1 MLVSWRGPACLA
13 GTSPIPPTLSGTRK
27 RALRAAPLS
36 ARGYGGPAP
45 PPPTARPARGRS
57 TPQPPLAPSGPERK
71 LIKVG
76 GRGRSVGSRCALRAC
91 GRRNQRL
98 CGLHCRALSW
108 GRSAPHPPRDT
119 HPRKRL
125 GFRLRAVPRRAPL
138 AHPAACAAAAPVASP
153 RAAAGSLSRGSSG
166 NRAAF
171 SGCIVGPGV
180 AARLSPAQLA
190 GPAGFPFLLHFFSFR
205 LANICSIWYNCIGRF
220 CL

>member
-1 MLVSWRGPACLA
+1 M
-13 GTSPIPPTLSGTRK
+13 
-27 RALRAAPLS
+27 AAPLPLPPQR
-36 ARGYGGPAP
+36 APQGGA
-45 PPPTARPARGRS
+45 
-57 TPQPPLAPSGPERK
+57 QPPNPLSGFAPERK

-138 AHPAACAAAAPVASP
+138 AHPAACAAAASVASP

-190 GPAGFPFLLHFFSFR
+190 GPAGFPFLLHFFPLR
-205 LANICSIWYNCIGRF
+205 LANNCSIWYNCIGRF